1 MPRKIKCNN
10 LYTSNSV
17 SKLRILVLIDIYTD
31 IYIQIYTYNNVQ
43 LNQKAMNSLT
53 AYILHRQIHYENI
66 TELECEYYNDNRLAK
81 DKSWVLSSKEWGS
94 LLKKKNQKT
103 KAKDYTVKRESLKKN
118 VIPTHQCEARRKFS
132 LERVMASDP

>member
-1 MPRKIKCNN
+1 
-10 LYTSNSV
+10 
-17 SKLRILVLIDIYTD
+17 
-31 IYIQIYTYNNVQ
+31 
-43 LNQKAMNSLT
+43 MNSLT

-94 LLKKKNQKT
+94 LLKKKKNQKT